1 MAILDT
7 DLKRVCSV
15 LQGEGKDSAYDSV
28 KSQSTLQAP
37 FTVVKRTLQLG
48 WISLKARIRQ
58 ADPSSSSFFSG
69 TLSLFTFL
77 REFRP

>member
-1 MAILDT
+1 MNEFWIVDTTFHYIFMAILDT

-37 FTVVKRTLQLG
+37 FTVVK
-48 WISLKARIRQ
+48 
-58 ADPSSSSFFSG
+58 
-69 TLSLFTFL
+69 
-77 REFRP
+77 